1 MLSFLFKKKK
11 KEEKECV
18 IDRFIDEH
26 KVLVELYVEIL
37 ELAHSKEFK
46 YLKDKLKQ
54 FEDILIKHINDERE
68 IIYNQLHK
76 VLEEAQDSI
85 LLKEIEQI
93 KKDIIPIKKKIN
105 IINLKFREF
114 NEKNIQDFIDAF
126 TYLKEPI
133 LNRIEVEEKKL
144 FVYFEKK
151 AKR

>member
-1 MLSFLFKKKK
+1 MLSFLFKKNK

-18 IDRFIDEH
+18 IDRFVDEH

-46 YLKDKLKQ
+46 YLKEKLKQ
-54 FEDILIKHINDERE
+54 FEEILIQHINDERE
-68 IIYNQLHK
+68 VIYNQLHK

>member
-126 TYLKEPI
+126 SYLKEPI
-133 LNRIEVEEKKL
+133 LKRIEVEEKKL